1 MATVEIAH
9 DVAPWGP
16 WSPWETARRFTGVDA
31 PWGVAAGWAL
41 ELYVGEA
48 WREHEDLEVAVPA
61 SRFDELCAA
70 LGGLEFWV
78 PVGGGRLRPLAK
90 RAAVRRPSRRGAS
103 TRRRGRGGSTSSAS
117 RPPVGPGSA
126 VATRAIRLPF
136 TRLLERTA
144 DEIPF
149 VRPEVVLL
157 FKAKH
162 AREKDEEDFDVVL
175 PRLDRERRSWLRD
188 ALHRVHPGHPW
199 LARLDV

>member
-70 LGGLEFWV
+70 LGELELWV
-78 PVGGGRLRPLAK
+78 PVGGGRLRPLASVPGPASQQTWGLDPAA
-90 RAAVRRPSRRGAS
+90 RAWRIDVLREPSAGGTWICRRDE
-103 TRRRGRGGSTSSAS
+103 T
-117 RPPVGPGSA
+117 
-126 VATRAIRLPF
+126 IRMPF
-136 TRLLERTA
+136 TRLVERTA